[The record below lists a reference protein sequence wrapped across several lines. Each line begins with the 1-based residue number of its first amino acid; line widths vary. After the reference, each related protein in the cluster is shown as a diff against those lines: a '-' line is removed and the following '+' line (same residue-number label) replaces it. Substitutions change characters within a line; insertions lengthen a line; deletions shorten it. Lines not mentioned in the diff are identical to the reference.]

1 MNSVST
7 FGFYIYYR
15 NYAMNLL
22 CSTEHVSDRKNS
34 HPTQTRRERETEE
47 KIGTN
52 MQWSWGEETE
62 GRNGHKH

>member
-52 MQWSWGEETE
+52 MQ
-62 GRNGHKH
+62 